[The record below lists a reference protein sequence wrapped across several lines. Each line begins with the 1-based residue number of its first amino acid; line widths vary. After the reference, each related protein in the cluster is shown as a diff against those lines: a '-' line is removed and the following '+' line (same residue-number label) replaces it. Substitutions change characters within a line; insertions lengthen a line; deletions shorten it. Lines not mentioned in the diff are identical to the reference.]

1 MLVKRPADLPLVRLG
16 HVPVLDAV
24 RGIAILLVLVVHM
37 NHVLPGGILGV
48 DLFFVLS
55 GFLITSLL
63 LTEWNNGGAISLR
76 AFYRRRALR
85 LLPALVVM
93 LAIVSAVLA
102 VTGGLDQLVWVF
114 FSVSYVINIAS
125 IVEGDIPAVS
135 LQHTWSL
142 SQEEQFYLVWPI
154 ALLLLLR
161 SRVRPQTIAVVLL
174 AITVVIVAWRAF
186 LGLALASPGYLL
198 YSPETRGVGL
208 ILGGTAGVLFSY
220 GLVRRV
226 PLWLATAMLVPAGV
240 AIALMSLQSR
250 WDAVVLVPMFCIAA
264 TIVLVASVLHPGWW
278 FARLID
284 RAWLR
289 GLGKISYALYLWH
302 WPLYYAFGWVI
313 GLPLAIV
320 VACLSYRFVELPFLR
335 RRYPKTDQATTAPR
349 RKSTIS
355 PVVAPG
361 PKTSATPALL
371 SSSASS

>member
-1 MLVKRPADLPLVRLG
+1 MRLG
-16 HVPVLDAV
+16 HIPVLDAT
-24 RGIAILLVLVVHM
+24 RGIAILLVLLVH
-37 NHVLPGGILGV
+37 VPQFFRDDRLDVGGGILGV

-63 LTEWNNGGAISLR
+63 LTEWHDRDEISLR

-102 VTGGLDQLVWVF
+102 FSGRLGAEVPWVL
-114 FSVSYVINIAS
+114 FSLGYVVNIAS
-125 IVEGDIPAVS
+125 LVEGEIGSPS
-135 LQHTWSL
+135 LEHMWSL

-154 ALLLLLR
+154 ALLLVLR
-161 SRVRPQTIAVVLL
+161 ARVRPQTLVAVLVTLAVV
-174 AITVVIVAWRAF
+174 VVAWRAF

-198 YSPETRGVGL
+198 YAPETRSVGL
-208 ILGGTAGVLFSY
+208 ILGCLAGVAFSH

-226 PLWLATAMLVPAGV
+226 PLGLATAMLVPAVFSV
-240 AIALMSLQSR
+240 ALLSIESR
-250 WDAVVLVPMFCIAA
+250 WDAVVLVPTFCIAV
-264 TIVLVASVLHPGWW
+264 TIVLLACVLHPTWW
-278 FARLID
+278 FVRLVD

-302 WPLYYAFGWVI
+302 LPILIAFGWAI
-313 GLPLAIV
+313 GLPLAV
-320 VACLSYRFVELPFLR
+320 LVAIASYYLVEQPFLR
-335 RRYPKTDQATTAPR
+335 RRYRPGDYAATAPR

-361 PKTSATPALL
+361 PNTSATPPAL

>member
-1 MLVKRPADLPLVRLG
+1 M
-16 HVPVLDAV
+16 
-24 RGIAILLVLVVHM
+24 
-37 NHVLPGGILGV
+37 PGGVLGV

-63 LTEWNNGGAISLR
+63 LTEWNNNGAISLR
-76 AFYRRRALR
+76 AFYRRRVLR

-102 VTGGLDQLVWVF
+102 VTGGVDPLVWVF
-114 FSVSYVINIAS
+114 FSVTYVINIAS
-125 IVEGDIPAVS
+125 VIEGDIPAVS

-154 ALLLLLR
+154 TLLFVLR
-161 SRVRPQTIAVVLL
+161 RRARPQTIAVVLL

-186 LGLALASPGYLL
+186 LALALASPGYLL
-198 YSPETRGVGL
+198 YSPETRSVG
-208 ILGGTAGVLFSY
+208 ILLGCLAGVLFSY

-226 PLWLATAMLVPAGV
+226 PLWLATAMLVPAGI

-250 WDAVVLVPMFCIAA
+250 WDAVVLVPMFCLAA
-264 TIVLVASVLHPGWW
+264 TVVLLASVLHPAWW

-335 RRYPKTDQATTAPR
+335 RRHPKTDQATTAPR

-361 PKTSATPALL
+361 PEHLGDSAGLELVRVVLRDRPADDDEDVVG
-371 SSSASS
+371 AVRA

>member
-1 MLVKRPADLPLVRLG
+1 MRLG
-16 HVPVLDAV
+16 HIPVLDAV
-24 RGIAILLVLVVHM
+24 RGIAILLVLIVHVGYPG
-37 NHVLPGGILGV
+37 HLVPGGILGV

-63 LTEWNNGGAISLR
+63 LTEWNDRGAISLR

-85 LLPALVVM
+85 LLPALFVM

-102 VTGGLDQLVWVF
+102 VKGDLDDQLVWVL
-114 FSVSYVINIAS
+114 FSLGYVVNVAS
-125 IVEGDIPAVS
+125 IVEGEISAPS
-135 LQHTWSL
+135 LQHMWSL

-154 ALLLLLR
+154 ALLFILR
-161 SRVRPQTIAVVLL
+161 SRVRPQSIAIGLVAVTVVVVL
-174 AITVVIVAWRAF
+174 WRVT
-186 LGLALASPGYLL
+186 LGLGLASPGYLL
-198 YSPETRGVGL
+198 YAPETRSVGL
-208 ILGGTAGVLFSY
+208 LLGCTAGVLFSY
-220 GLVRRV
+220 GLVSRV
-226 PLWLATAMLVPAGV
+226 PNALATAMLVPAVVTV
-240 AIALMSLQSR
+240 ALLGLTSR
-250 WDAVVLVPMFCIAA
+250 WDAVVLVPVFCVAA
-264 TIVLVASVLHPGWW
+264 TVVLLACVLHPGWW

-284 RAWLR
+284 RPWLR

-349 RKSTIS
+349 KKSTIS

-361 PKTSATPALL
+361 PNTSATPPAL